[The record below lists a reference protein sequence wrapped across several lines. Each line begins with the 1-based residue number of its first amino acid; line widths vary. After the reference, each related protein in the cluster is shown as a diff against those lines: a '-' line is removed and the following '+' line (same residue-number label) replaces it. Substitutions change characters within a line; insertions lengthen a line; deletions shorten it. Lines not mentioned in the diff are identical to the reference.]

1 MKLKGR
7 KEKIKNTVK
16 KAKINKN
23 GVMKGISNGEHTPK
37 YYDAYIKYP
46 IIIIN
51 DNIKTADD
59 FIFEVWDDF
68 LDSLTRKNYKKHNY
82 AYEYMGLNIGYF
94 LNKTEIR
101 GLSVNQLLYV
111 LSNYINRNT
120 NMGVVFS
127 RIPGKDR
134 INFLNSIKENIDND
148 SYYEDIDDVLDNSFS
163 DYETYIEEFYGTP
176 TGSESNHLVI
186 SCDNL
191 TDCEEKILKA
201 YKKEYQQNP
210 VSLYDFFSKLEVHG
224 LSAGEVFSI
233 QKRML
238 FEANE
243 DIILQY
249 GTYESCWFYSLRQ
262 YLYKWLDKHA
272 FEDSFEDYALMGI
285 KRDIDRLPYYYDK
298 TDENYHFY
306 EETNEKY
313 SDFVNHTYDE
323 IRGKTENIEKANM
336 LKEAKKIIEGGK
348 AEQMLIKLG
357 FIRGAMGANCIFYHN
372 ENDSKGLVFN
382 ISCKS
387 VAAEDSYDSKDIDMN
402 ELTAINE
409 MCKELGWI

>member
-1 MKLKGR
+1 
-7 KEKIKNTVK
+7 
-16 KAKINKN
+16 
-23 GVMKGISNGEHTPK
+23 
-37 YYDAYIKYP
+37 
-46 IIIIN
+46 
-51 DNIKTADD
+51 
-59 FIFEVWDDF
+59 
-68 LDSLTRKNYKKHNY
+68 
-82 AYEYMGLNIGYF
+82 MGLNIGYF

-120 NMGVVFS
+120 NMGVEFS

-191 TDCEEKILKA
+191 TDCEEKILKV

-210 VSLYDFFSKLEVHG
+210 ISLYDFFSKLEVHG

-233 QKRML
+233 QKKML

-249 GTYESCWFYSLRQ
+249 GTYESCWFYSLRR
-262 YLYKWLDKHA
+262 YLYEWLDNHA
-272 FEDSFEDYALMGI
+272 FESSFENYALMGI
-285 KRDIDRLPYYYDK
+285 KRDLDRLPYYYDK
-298 TDENYHFY
+298 TDENYHCY

-313 SDFVNHTYDE
+313 SDFVNHIYDE
-323 IRGKTENIEKANM
+323 IRGNTENIEKANT
-336 LKEAKKIIEGGK
+336 LKETKKIIKGGK

-357 FIRGAMGANCIFYHN
+357 FIRGDMTANCIFYHN

-387 VAAEDSYDSKDIDMN
+387 VAAEYSYDSKDIDMN
-402 ELTAINE
+402 ELAAINE